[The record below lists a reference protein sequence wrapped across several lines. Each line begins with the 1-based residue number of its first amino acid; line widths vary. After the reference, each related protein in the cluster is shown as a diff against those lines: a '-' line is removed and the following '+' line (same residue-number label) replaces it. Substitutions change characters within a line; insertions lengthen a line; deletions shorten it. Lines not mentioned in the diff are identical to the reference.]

1 MKSACIF
8 FFFFFST
15 LRNLRFVSSR
25 TAHRYHKGASMVKL
39 CVFPTMPEVEISRIV
54 LLAVNITYYYKARR
68 IIEDPESCIV
78 FSEEPVQM
86 TLRH

>member
-1 MKSACIF
+1 
-8 FFFFFST
+8 
-15 LRNLRFVSSR
+15 
-25 TAHRYHKGASMVKL
+25 MVKL

-86 TLRH
+86 TLRY